1 MISRPIKEGF
11 SGVGRHLAMAISS
24 AIAVTITLIIIS
36 LFIIFSYN
44 VQNFTKNIESSMEIS
59 VMVDYNYE
67 DSAKEDAIQKSI
79 EAIAINPINT
89 SAKFQTKSIEAIDGV
104 KKVTYS
110 NKDQEFQYY
119 IDSFDDEKT
128 KEAFE
133 PFKDDNPMHDAF
145 YVEAASGDQITEI
158 ASEIQKIEGVAEVN
172 YGGQST
178 VSMVDTMAMVRKIG
192 GFLVIGLTLLAIFL
206 IQNTIKL
213 TISARKDEITIMRNV
228 GATNS
233 FIRSPFVIEGII
245 IGVLGSIIPIAL
257 TVWGYTTLYQQSGG
271 ILVSNM
277 FKLVKP
283 NPYIFYLAGILL
295 GIGVVVGFVGSLLSV
310 NRYLRWKR

>member
-1 MISRPIKEGF
+1 MSVMISRPIKEGF
-11 SGVGRHLAMAISS
+11 SGVGRHLAMSISS
-24 AIAVTITLIIIS
+24 AVAVTITLIIIS
-36 LFIIFSYN
+36 LFMIFSFN

-59 VMVDYNYE
+59 VMVAYDSE
-67 DSAKEDAIQKSI
+67 DKEDTIKQ
-79 EAIAINPINT
+79 
-89 SAKFQTKSIEAIDGV
+89 QIEAIDGV
-104 KKVTYS
+104 KTVTFS
-110 NKDQEFQYY
+110 DKAQEFQYY
-119 IDSFDDEKT
+119 IDSFEDEAT

-133 PFKDDNPMHDAF
+133 PFRDDNPMHDAF
-145 YVEAASGDQITEI
+145 YVEAESGDQITEI
-158 ASEIQKIEGVAEVN
+158 AKIIQNIDGVSEVN

-178 VSMVDTMAMVRKIG
+178 VSMVDTMSAIRKIG
-192 GFLVIGLTLLAIFL
+192 GFLVAGLTILAIFL

-245 IGVLGSIIPIAL
+245 IGVLGAIIPVGL
-257 TVWGYTTLYQQSGG
+257 TIWGYTILYKQTGG
-271 ILVSNM
+271 FIVSNM

-283 NPYIFYLAGILL
+283 NPFIYYVGGILL
-295 GIGVVVGFVGSLLSV
+295 GLGVVVGLIGSILSV

>member
-11 SGVGRHLAMAISS
+11 SGVGRHLAMSISS

-36 LFIIFSYN
+36 LFVIFSLN

-59 VMVDYNYE
+59 VMVAYDSE
-67 DSAKEDAIQKSI
+67 DKEDTIKQ
-79 EAIAINPINT
+79 
-89 SAKFQTKSIEAIDGV
+89 QIEAIDGV
-104 KKVTYS
+104 KTVTFS
-110 NKDQEFQYY
+110 DKAQEFQYY
-119 IDSFDDEKT
+119 IDSFEDEET

-133 PFKDDNPMHDAF
+133 PFRDDNPMHDAF
-145 YVEAASGDQITEI
+145 YVEAESGDQITEI
-158 ASEIQKIEGVAEVN
+158 AKTIQNIDGVSEVN

-178 VSMVDTMAMVRKIG
+178 VSMVDTMSAIRKIG
-192 GFLVIGLTLLAIFL
+192 GFLVIGLTILAIFL

-245 IGVLGSIIPIAL
+245 IGVLGAIIPVAL
-257 TVWGYTTLYQQSGG
+257 TIWGYTFLYQQTGG
-271 ILVSNM
+271 FIVSNM

-283 NPYIFYLAGILL
+283 NPFIYYVGGILL
-295 GIGVVVGFVGSLLSV
+295 GLGVVVGLIGSILSV

>member
-11 SGVGRHLAMAISS
+11 SGVGRHLAMSISS

-36 LFIIFSYN
+36 LFVIFSLN

-59 VMVDYNYE
+59 VMVAYDSE
-67 DSAKEDAIQKSI
+67 DKEDTIKQQI
-79 EAIAINPINT
+79 EAI
-89 SAKFQTKSIEAIDGV
+89 EGV
-104 KKVTYS
+104 KTVTFS
-110 NKDQEFQYY
+110 DKAQEFQYY
-119 IDSFDDEKT
+119 IDSFEDEET

-133 PFKDDNPMHDAF
+133 PFRDDNPMHDAF
-145 YVEAASGDQITEI
+145 YVEAESGDQITEI
-158 ASEIQKIEGVAEVN
+158 AKTIQNIDGVSEVN

-178 VSMVDTMAMVRKIG
+178 VSMVDTMSAIRKIG
-192 GFLVIGLTLLAIFL
+192 GFLVIGLTILAIFL

-245 IGVLGSIIPIAL
+245 IGVLGAIIPVAL
-257 TVWGYTTLYQQSGG
+257 TIWGYTFLYQQTGG
-271 ILVSNM
+271 FIVSNM

-283 NPYIFYLAGILL
+283 NPFIYYVGGILL
-295 GIGVVVGFVGSLLSV
+295 GLGVVVGLIGSILSV

>member
-11 SGVGRHLAMAISS
+11 SGVARHWGMAISS
-24 AIAVTITLIIIS
+24 AFAVTITLIIIS
-36 LFIIFSYN
+36 LFILFSSN

-59 VMVDYNYE
+59 VMVAYDSE
-67 DSAKEDAIQKSI
+67 DKEDDIKK
-79 EAIAINPINT
+79 E
-89 SAKFQTKSIEAIDGV
+89 IEAIDGV
-104 KKVTYS
+104 KTVTFS
-110 NKDQEFQYY
+110 DKAQEFQYY

-133 PFKDDNPMHDAF
+133 PFRDDNPMHDAF
-145 YVEAASGDQITEI
+145 YVEAENGNQITDI
-158 ASEIQKIEGVAEVN
+158 AETISKIDGVDEVN
-172 YGGQST
+172 YGGSST
-178 VSMVDTMAMVRKIG
+178 VSMVDTMSMIRKVG
-192 GFLVIGLTLLAIFL
+192 GVLVIGLTILAIFL

-213 TISARKDEITIMRNV
+213 TISARKHEITIMRNV

-233 FIRSPFVIEGII
+233 FIRAPFVIEGII
-245 IGVLGSIIPIAL
+245 IGVLGALIPVVL
-257 TVWGYTTLYQQSGG
+257 TIWGYIFLYNSTGG

-283 NPYIFYLAGILL
+283 TPYIFYVGGILV
-295 GIGVVVGFVGSLLSV
+295 GIGVLVGFIGSILSV

>member
-11 SGVGRHLAMAISS
+11 SGVGRHLAMSISS

-36 LFIIFSYN
+36 LFVIFSLN

-59 VMVDYNYE
+59 VMVAYDSE
-67 DSAKEDAIQKSI
+67 DKEDTIKQ
-79 EAIAINPINT
+79 
-89 SAKFQTKSIEAIDGV
+89 QIEAIDGV
-104 KKVTYS
+104 KTVTFS
-110 NKDQEFQYY
+110 DKAQEFQYY
-119 IDSFDDEKT
+119 IDSFEDEET

-133 PFKDDNPMHDAF
+133 PFRDDNPMHDAF
-145 YVEAASGDQITEI
+145 YVEAESGDQITEI
-158 ASEIQKIEGVAEVN
+158 AKTIQNIDGVSEVN

-178 VSMVDTMAMVRKIG
+178 VSMVDTMSAIRKIG
-192 GFLVIGLTLLAIFL
+192 GFLVIGLTILAIFL

-245 IGVLGSIIPIAL
+245 IGVLGAIIPVGL
-257 TVWGYTTLYQQSGG
+257 TIWGYTFLYQQTGG
-271 ILVSNM
+271 FIVSNM

-283 NPYIFYLAGILL
+283 NPFIYYVGGILL
-295 GIGVVVGFVGSLLSV
+295 GLGVVVGLIGSILSV

>member
-1 MISRPIKEGF
+1 MFVMISRPIKEGF

-24 AIAVTITLIIIS
+24 AIAVTITLLIIS

-67 DSAKEDAIQKSI
+67 DSAKEDAIQ
-79 EAIAINPINT
+79 
-89 SAKFQTKSIEAIDGV
+89 KSIEAIDGV

-192 GFLVIGLTLLAIFL
+192 GFLVIGLTLLAVFL

-295 GIGVVVGFVGSLLSV
+295 GIGVIVGFVGSLLSV

>member
-1 MISRPIKEGF
+1 MSVMISRPIKEGF
-11 SGVGRHLAMAISS
+11 SGVGRHLAMSISS

-36 LFIIFSYN
+36 LFMIFSFN

-59 VMVDYNYE
+59 VMVAYDSE
-67 DSAKEDAIQKSI
+67 DKEDTIKQ
-79 EAIAINPINT
+79 
-89 SAKFQTKSIEAIDGV
+89 QIEAIDGV
-104 KKVTYS
+104 KTVTFS
-110 NKDQEFQYY
+110 DKAQEFQYY
-119 IDSFDDEKT
+119 IDSFEDEAT

-133 PFKDDNPMHDAF
+133 PFRDDNPMHDAF
-145 YVEAASGDQITEI
+145 YVEAESGDQITEI
-158 ASEIQKIEGVAEVN
+158 AKTIQNIDGVSEVN

-178 VSMVDTMAMVRKIG
+178 VSMVDTMSAIRKIG
-192 GFLVIGLTLLAIFL
+192 GFLVAGLTILAIFL

-245 IGVLGSIIPIAL
+245 IGVLGAIIPVGL
-257 TVWGYTTLYQQSGG
+257 TIWGYTFLYKQTGG
-271 ILVSNM
+271 FIVSNM

-283 NPYIFYLAGILL
+283 NPFIYYVGGILL
-295 GIGVVVGFVGSLLSV
+295 GLGVVVGLIGSILSV

>member
-11 SGVGRHLAMAISS
+11 SGVGRHLAMSISS

-36 LFIIFSYN
+36 LFMIFSFN

-59 VMVDYNYE
+59 VMVAYDSE
-67 DSAKEDAIQKSI
+67 DKEDTIKQ
-79 EAIAINPINT
+79 
-89 SAKFQTKSIEAIDGV
+89 QIEAIDGV
-104 KKVTYS
+104 KTVTFS
-110 NKDQEFQYY
+110 DKAQEFQYY
-119 IDSFDDEKT
+119 IDSFEDEAT

-133 PFKDDNPMHDAF
+133 PFRDDNPMHDAF
-145 YVEAASGDQITEI
+145 YVEAESGDQITEI
-158 ASEIQKIEGVAEVN
+158 AKTIQNIDGVSEVN

-178 VSMVDTMAMVRKIG
+178 VSMVDTMSAIRKIG
-192 GFLVIGLTLLAIFL
+192 GFLVAGLTILAIFL

-245 IGVLGSIIPIAL
+245 IGVLGAIIPVGL
-257 TVWGYTTLYQQSGG
+257 TIWGYTFLYKQTGG
-271 ILVSNM
+271 FIVSNM

-283 NPYIFYLAGILL
+283 NPFIYYVGGILL
-295 GIGVVVGFVGSLLSV
+295 GLGVVVGLIGSILSV

>member
-11 SGVGRHLAMAISS
+11 SGVGRHWAMAISS

-36 LFIIFSYN
+36 LFIIFSWN
-44 VQNFTKNIESSMEIS
+44 VQNFTRNIESSMEIS
-59 VMVDYNYE
+59 VMVAYDSESQE
-67 DSAKEDAIQKSI
+67 DEIQR
-79 EAIAINPINT
+79 
-89 SAKFQTKSIEAIDGV
+89 QIEAIDGV
-104 KKVTYS
+104 KKVTFS
-110 NKDQEFQYY
+110 DKDQEFQYY
-119 IDSFDDEKT
+119 IDSFDDEQT

-133 PFKDDNPMHDAF
+133 PFREDNPMHDAF
-145 YVEAASGDQITEI
+145 YVEAENGNQITKIAKEI
-158 ASEIQKIEGVAEVN
+158 STISGVDEVN

-178 VSMVDTMAMVRKIG
+178 VSMVDTMAAVRRIG
-192 GFLVIGLTLLAIFL
+192 GILVIGLTILAIFL

-245 IGVLGSIIPIAL
+245 IGVLGAIVPVGL
-257 TVWGYTTLYQQSGG
+257 TVWGYIVIYEQTGG
-271 ILVSNM
+271 FIVSNM
-277 FKLVKP
+277 FKLVPP
-283 NPYIFYLAGILL
+283 NPFIYYIGAILL
-295 GIGVVVGFVGSLLSV
+295 GIGVVVGFIGSLLSV

>member
-1 MISRPIKEGF
+1 
-11 SGVGRHLAMAISS
+11 MAISS
-24 AIAVTITLIIIS
+24 AIAVTITLLIIS

-67 DSAKEDAIQKSI
+67 DSAKEDAIQ
-79 EAIAINPINT
+79 
-89 SAKFQTKSIEAIDGV
+89 KSIEAIDGV

-271 ILVSNM
+271 VLVSNM

>member
-11 SGVGRHLAMAISS
+11 SGVGRHLAMSISS

-36 LFIIFSYN
+36 LFVIFSLN

-59 VMVDYNYE
+59 VMVAYDSE
-67 DSAKEDAIQKSI
+67 DKEDTIKQ
-79 EAIAINPINT
+79 
-89 SAKFQTKSIEAIDGV
+89 QIEAIDGV
-104 KKVTYS
+104 KTVTFS
-110 NKDQEFQYY
+110 DKEQEFQYY
-119 IDSFDDEKT
+119 IDSFEDEAT

-133 PFKDDNPMHDAF
+133 PFRDDNPMHDAF
-145 YVEAASGDQITEI
+145 YVEAESGDQITDI
-158 ASEIQKIEGVAEVN
+158 AKAIQNIDGVSEVN

-178 VSMVDTMAMVRKIG
+178 VSMVDTMSAIRKIG
-192 GFLVIGLTLLAIFL
+192 GFLVAGLTILAIFL

-245 IGVLGSIIPIAL
+245 IGILGAIIPVGL
-257 TVWGYTTLYQQSGG
+257 TIWGYTFLYKQTGG
-271 ILVSNM
+271 FIVSNM

-283 NPYIFYLAGILL
+283 NPFIYYVGGILL
-295 GIGVVVGFVGSLLSV
+295 GLGIVVGLIGSILSV

>member
-1 MISRPIKEGF
+1 MSVMISRPIKEGF
-11 SGVGRHLAMAISS
+11 SGVGRHLAMSISS
-24 AIAVTITLIIIS
+24 AVAVTITLIIIS
-36 LFIIFSYN
+36 LFMIFSFN

-59 VMVDYNYE
+59 VMVAYDSE
-67 DSAKEDAIQKSI
+67 DKEDTIKQ
-79 EAIAINPINT
+79 
-89 SAKFQTKSIEAIDGV
+89 QIEAIDGV
-104 KKVTYS
+104 KTVTFS
-110 NKDQEFQYY
+110 DKAQEFQYY
-119 IDSFDDEKT
+119 IDSFEDEAT

-133 PFKDDNPMHDAF
+133 PFRDDNPMHDAF
-145 YVEAASGDQITEI
+145 YVEAESGDQITEI
-158 ASEIQKIEGVAEVN
+158 AKIIQNIDGVSEVN

-178 VSMVDTMAMVRKIG
+178 VSMVDTMSAIRKIG
-192 GFLVIGLTLLAIFL
+192 GFLVVGLTILAIFL

-245 IGVLGSIIPIAL
+245 IGVLGAIIPVGL
-257 TVWGYTTLYQQSGG
+257 TIWGYTILYKQTGG
-271 ILVSNM
+271 FIVSNM

-283 NPYIFYLAGILL
+283 NPFIYYVGGILL
-295 GIGVVVGFVGSLLSV
+295 GLGVVVGLIGSILSV

>member
-11 SGVGRHLAMAISS
+11 SGVGRHWAMAISS

-67 DSAKEDAIQKSI
+67 SEEQEAEIQKQI
-79 EAIAINPINT
+79 EAV
-89 SAKFQTKSIEAIDGV
+89 DGV
-104 KKVTYS
+104 KTVTYS
-110 NKDQEFQYY
+110 DKDKEFQYY

-133 PFKDDNPMHDAF
+133 PFRDDNPMHDAF
-145 YVEAASGDQITEI
+145 YVEAKTGDQITDI
-158 ASEIQKIEGVAEVN
+158 AEKIQKIEGVSEVN

-178 VSMVDTMAMVRKIG
+178 VSMVDTLGAIRKVG
-192 GFLVIGLTLLAIFL
+192 SFLVAGLTILAIFL

-233 FIRSPFVIEGII
+233 FIRSPFVIEGVI
-245 IGVLGSIIPIAL
+245 IGVLGAIIPVVL
-257 TVWGYTTLYQQSGG
+257 TGWGYYALYQHAGG

-277 FKLVKP
+277 FKLVP
-283 NPYIFYLAGILL
+283 PIPFVYYLAGILL
-295 GIGVVVGFVGSLLSV
+295 GLGVVVGLIGSILSV

>member
-11 SGVGRHLAMAISS
+11 SGVGRHLAMSISS

-36 LFIIFSYN
+36 LFMIFSFN

-59 VMVDYNYE
+59 VMVAYDSE
-67 DSAKEDAIQKSI
+67 DKEDTIKQ
-79 EAIAINPINT
+79 
-89 SAKFQTKSIEAIDGV
+89 QIEAIDGV
-104 KKVTYS
+104 KTVTFS
-110 NKDQEFQYY
+110 DKAQEFQYY
-119 IDSFDDEKT
+119 IDSFEDEAT

-133 PFKDDNPMHDAF
+133 PFRDDNPMHDAF
-145 YVEAASGDQITEI
+145 YVEAESGDQITEI
-158 ASEIQKIEGVAEVN
+158 AKIIQNIDGVSEVN

-178 VSMVDTMAMVRKIG
+178 VSMVDTMSAIRKIG
-192 GFLVIGLTLLAIFL
+192 GFLVAGLTILAIFL

-245 IGVLGSIIPIAL
+245 IGVLGAIIPVGL
-257 TVWGYTTLYQQSGG
+257 TIWGYTILYKQTGG
-271 ILVSNM
+271 FIVSNM

-283 NPYIFYLAGILL
+283 NPFIYYVGGILL
-295 GIGVVVGFVGSLLSV
+295 GLGVVVGLIGSILSV

>member
-11 SGVGRHLAMAISS
+11 SGVGRHLAMSISS

-36 LFIIFSYN
+36 LFVIFSLN

-59 VMVDYNYE
+59 VMVAYDSE
-67 DSAKEDAIQKSI
+67 DKEDTIKQ
-79 EAIAINPINT
+79 
-89 SAKFQTKSIEAIDGV
+89 QIEAIDGV
-104 KKVTYS
+104 KTVTFS
-110 NKDQEFQYY
+110 DKEQEFQYY
-119 IDSFDDEKT
+119 IDSFEDEAT

-133 PFKDDNPMHDAF
+133 PFRDDNPMHDAF
-145 YVEAASGDQITEI
+145 YVEAESGDQITDI
-158 ASEIQKIEGVAEVN
+158 AKTIQNIDGVSEVN

-178 VSMVDTMAMVRKIG
+178 DSMVDTMSAIRKIG
-192 GFLVIGLTLLAIFL
+192 GFLVAGLTILAIFL

-245 IGVLGSIIPIAL
+245 IGILGAIIPVGL
-257 TVWGYTTLYQQSGG
+257 TIWGYTFLYKQTGG
-271 ILVSNM
+271 FIVSNM

-283 NPYIFYLAGILL
+283 NPFIYYVGGILL
-295 GIGVVVGFVGSLLSV
+295 GLGIVVGLIGSILSV

>member
-11 SGVGRHLAMAISS
+11 SGVGRHLAMSISS

-36 LFIIFSYN
+36 LFVIFSLN

-59 VMVDYNYE
+59 VMVAYDSE
-67 DSAKEDAIQKSI
+67 DKEDTIKQ
-79 EAIAINPINT
+79 
-89 SAKFQTKSIEAIDGV
+89 QIEAIDGV
-104 KKVTYS
+104 KTVTFS
-110 NKDQEFQYY
+110 DKAQEFQYY
-119 IDSFDDEKT
+119 IDSFEDEET

-133 PFKDDNPMHDAF
+133 PFRDDNPMHDAF
-145 YVEAASGDQITEI
+145 YVEAESGDQITEI
-158 ASEIQKIEGVAEVN
+158 AKTIQNIEGVSEVN

-178 VSMVDTMAMVRKIG
+178 VSMVDTMSAIRKIG
-192 GFLVIGLTLLAIFL
+192 GFLVIGLTILAIFL

-245 IGVLGSIIPIAL
+245 IGVLGAIIPVGL
-257 TVWGYTTLYQQSGG
+257 TIWGYTFLYQQTGG
-271 ILVSNM
+271 FIVSNM

-283 NPYIFYLAGILL
+283 NPFIYYVGGILL
-295 GIGVVVGFVGSLLSV
+295 GLGVVVGLIGSILSV

>member
-24 AIAVTITLIIIS
+24 AIAVTITLLIIS

-67 DSAKEDAIQKSI
+67 DSAKEDAIQ
-79 EAIAINPINT
+79 
-89 SAKFQTKSIEAIDGV
+89 KSIEAIDGV

-145 YVEAASGDQITEI
+145 YVEATSGDQITEI

-178 VSMVDTMAMVRKIG
+178 VSMVRKIG

-271 ILVSNM
+271 VLVSNM

>member
-11 SGVGRHLAMAISS
+11 SGVGRHLAMSISS

-36 LFIIFSYN
+36 LFVIFSLN

-59 VMVDYNYE
+59 VMVAYDSE
-67 DSAKEDAIQKSI
+67 DKEDTIKQ
-79 EAIAINPINT
+79 
-89 SAKFQTKSIEAIDGV
+89 QIEAIDGV
-104 KKVTYS
+104 KTVTFS
-110 NKDQEFQYY
+110 DKEQEFQYY
-119 IDSFDDEKT
+119 IDSFEDEAT

-133 PFKDDNPMHDAF
+133 PFRDDNPMHDAF
-145 YVEAASGDQITEI
+145 YVEAESGDQITDI
-158 ASEIQKIEGVAEVN
+158 AKTIQNIDGVSEVN

-178 VSMVDTMAMVRKIG
+178 VSMVDTMSAIRKIG
-192 GFLVIGLTLLAIFL
+192 GFLVAGLTILAIFL

-245 IGVLGSIIPIAL
+245 IGILGAIIPVGL
-257 TVWGYTTLYQQSGG
+257 TIWGYTFLYKQTGG
-271 ILVSNM
+271 FIVSNM

-283 NPYIFYLAGILL
+283 NPFIYYVGGILL
-295 GIGVVVGFVGSLLSV
+295 GLGIVVGLIGSILSV

>member
-11 SGVGRHLAMAISS
+11 SGVGRHLAMSISS
-24 AIAVTITLIIIS
+24 AIAVTITLLIIS
-36 LFIIFSYN
+36 LFVIFSWN

-59 VMVDYNYE
+59 VMVAYDSE
-67 DSAKEDAIQKSI
+67 DQEDTIKQ
-79 EAIAINPINT
+79 
-89 SAKFQTKSIEAIDGV
+89 QIEAIDGV
-104 KKVTYS
+104 KTVTFS
-110 NKDQEFQYY
+110 DKAQEFQYY
-119 IDSFDDEKT
+119 IDSFEDEET

-133 PFKDDNPMHDAF
+133 PFRDDNPMHDAF
-145 YVEAASGDQITEI
+145 YVEAESGDQITEI
-158 ASEIQKIEGVAEVN
+158 AQTIKNIEGVSEVN

-178 VSMVDTMAMVRKIG
+178 ISMVDTMSAIRKIG
-192 GFLVIGLTLLAIFL
+192 GFLVAGLTILAIFL

-245 IGVLGSIIPIAL
+245 IGILGAIIPVGL
-257 TVWGYTTLYQQSGG
+257 TIWGYTFLYQQTGG
-271 ILVSNM
+271 FIVSNM

-283 NPYIFYLAGILL
+283 NPFIYYVGGVLL
-295 GIGVVVGFVGSLLSV
+295 GLGVVVGLIGSILSV